1 MVRSTMKSRSRHP
14 QTPRTRGA
22 SRVDTIFGLKIIDL
36 AVVVGYFALVM
47 VIGFWASTK
56 VHTDEDFFLGGR
68 RFGKGLLVMHWLCTG
83 THSEMAVAGSRAVPL
98 VRVGGIWCRCSVLFL
113 T

>member
-14 QTPRTRGA
+14 QTPPTRGA

-56 VHTDEDFFLGGR
+56 VHPDEDFFLGGR
-68 RFGKGLLVMHWLCTG
+68 RFGKRLLVMHCLSPR
-83 THSEMAVAGSRAVPL
+83 THCQLADHPAAASPPS
-98 VRVGGIWCRCSVLFL
+98 
-113 T
+113 